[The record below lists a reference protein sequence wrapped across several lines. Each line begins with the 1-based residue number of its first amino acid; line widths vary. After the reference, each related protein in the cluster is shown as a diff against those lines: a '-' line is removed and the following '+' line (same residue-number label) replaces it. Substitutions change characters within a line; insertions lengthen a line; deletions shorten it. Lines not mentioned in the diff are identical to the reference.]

1 MILSATVSIC
11 LFFATVFSVLRALQ
25 ARMMDA
31 EDGKYEN
38 IPAENEAY
46 AVMLAK
52 FMIWFPVRTSTSN
65 LSVSMN

>member
-11 LFFATVFSVLRALQ
+11 LFFATIFSVLRALQ

-52 FMIWFPVRTSTSN
+52 FMIWFPVRNTFQDYVNIS
-65 LSVSMN
+65 